1 MQLKPAPTSLVNS
14 SVRKPSSPEEA
25 SPPEPLPGD
34 WALPSE
40 VSVSDQ
46 SRSSC
51 GRGPTLEGTLGGWR
65 DARGPASPSESSSEL
80 NGGVLSR
87 RRGNE
92 ECVSRKEDGH
102 SHTSPLA
109 SWLAQSQFCPWHSWA
124 QTPARSHLQRG
135 SHPLLEDEDPA
146 PPGWQLGLG
155 DESVR
160 GLPWP
165 GARDSSL
172 FMGWTPP
179 EAPPAHFSLPL
190 TCLRKL
196 VGGPGEGGSHTTDS
210 GRMRSPAHLSPGPG
224 EEGGPGGPDALER
237 GVGVGPG
244 ARPRLWLLR
253 L

>member
-1 MQLKPAPTSLVNS
+1 MELKPAATSLVNS
-14 SVRKPSSPEEA
+14 SIRKPSLPEEA

-40 VSVSDQ
+40 VSVSDESQ
-46 SRSSC
+46 SSC
-51 GRGPTLEGTLGGWR
+51 GRGPTLKGTLGAWR
-65 DARGPASPSESSSEL
+65 DARGLASPSESSSEL

-92 ECVSRKEDGH
+92 ECVSRKKDGH

-124 QTPARSHLQRG
+124 QTPARSHLERG

-160 GLPWP
+160 GQEVCP
-165 GARDSSL
+165 GQEQGTPVSS
-172 FMGWTPP
+172 W
-179 EAPPAHFSLPL
+179 
-190 TCLRKL
+190 
-196 VGGPGEGGSHTTDS
+196 
-210 GRMRSPAHLSPGPG
+210 
-224 EEGGPGGPDALER
+224 
-237 GVGVGPG
+237 VGPHLRPLLLTSFCPSPVCRSWWG
-244 ARPRLWLLR
+244 AQERVGATPHTLGECRAQLTSAQALGKKGCQEVQTLWSEE
-253 L
+253 